1 MRLCLPEDGFVSQ
14 VLRNSAFNSLA
25 RGLWPV
31 RVSLVPCPR
40 RVSPPVPRGA
50 AVRGRP
56 WPAHGPGLRQ
66 GGGNAAPPSGK
77 GHGIFYT
84 GEFTKCV
91 TKCSD
96 CPHSAVLLRFSNQP
110 KCAVCSKARG
120 GWGEFDPDLSV
131 CPKAGQELS
140 LFCGF
145 VSLLPNS
152 AARNW
157 ERRQHLRWN
166 SLAYLREFILLDCAH
181 LKIAYQLFLFWQTAW
196 NALFTAFLDFQVD
209 FYCRDNALKW

>member
-14 VLRNSAFNSLA
+14 VLRNSVFNSLA

-140 LFCGF
+140 LFWGF
-145 VSLLPNS
+145 CVFASQFCRTELRKEAALAMELLGLSKGIYTTGLCTLKNCISTIP
-152 AARNW
+152 
-157 ERRQHLRWN
+157 
-166 SLAYLREFILLDCAH
+166 LLTNC
-181 LKIAYQLFLFWQTAW
+181 LKCSVYCISGFSSWFL
-196 NALFTAFLDFQVD
+196 L
-209 FYCRDNALKW
+209 